1 VTKANE
7 AHAVE
12 AAWRASSARLRGFF
26 ARHAGESEAD
36 DLVQETFLRVYRH
49 LDSLEEADH
58 LAAWIGRIARNV
70 LADHG
75 RRRREPTTE
84 DPEPPEPAAPERE
97 PDLERTVAG
106 WLEGH
111 FGELDPADA
120 TLLRRVDLEGRS
132 QTMLA
137 AELGLSPSGLKSRV
151 QRARA
156 RLRERLEACC
166 RFSFDAR
173 GSIRDYER
181 RHPGRCDD
189 CC

>member
-1 VTKANE
+1 MTRSHE
-7 AHAVE
+7 ASTVE

-26 ARHAGESEAD
+26 ARHAGEGEAD

-49 LDSLEEADH
+49 LDSLEEADR
-58 LAAWIGRIARNV
+58 LAPWIGRIARNV
-70 LADHG
+70 LADHE
-75 RRRREPTTE
+75 RARREATTDGSE
-84 DPEPPEPAAPERE
+84 LEPAAPERD

-111 FGELDPADA
+111 FCELDPADA
-120 TLLRRVDLEGRS
+120 TLLRRVDLEGAS
-132 QTMLA
+132 QTTLA

-166 RFSFDAR
+166 RFDFDAR
-173 GSIRDYER
+173 GAIRDYER
-181 RHPGRCDD
+181 RHPGRCND